1 MLFADRGARSSVSRP
16 TQLLLPPRRQAYW
29 PGIFSPVDRNSDVS
43 LEITTCVRSWHHRQ
57 TVLTRLGRYEV
68 DHLLARGGMGEVYL
82 GRVHGAHGFER
93 AVVIKTIRTELL
105 ADERAALMFVDEARI
120 AAGLHHRNIVQILD
134 FDRFDGGA
142 FLVTEY
148 IEGCDLR
155 AMLHHLRSPPRYD
168 IALTIVSEL
177 ATGLEAAHEATAED
191 GVPLNLVHRDV
202 SPSNVL
208 LGIAGEVK
216 LADFGVA
223 KARSRSYHTVSGT
236 IKGKAP
242 YMAPEQILGEPL
254 DRRAD
259 VFGLGVLLFE
269 VTTRTRLFSSKSDAN
284 AMKQILEGELP
295 DPTQR
300 RADFPPELVPI
311 VRRALARDR
320 DERYPTAKAL
330 VEDLDRVAQHRRWS
344 LSRTVVGE
352 LVQKIRGRAAGAA

>member
-1 MLFADRGARSSVSRP
+1 V
-16 TQLLLPPRRQAYW
+16 
-29 PGIFSPVDRNSDVS
+29 
-43 LEITTCVRSWHHRQ
+43 Q
-57 TVLTRLGRYEV
+57 TLGRYQV
-68 DHLLARGGMGEVYL
+68 DSLLARGGMGEVFL
-82 GRVHGAHGFER
+82 GRVRGAHGFER
-93 AVVIKTIRTELL
+93 PVVIKTIRTELV

-134 FDRFDGGA
+134 FDRFEAGA

-148 IEGCDLR
+148 IDGCDLR
-155 AMLHHLRSPPRYD
+155 ALLHGLRAPPAYD
-168 IALTIVSEL
+168 IAVTIVAEL
-177 ATGLEAAHEATAED
+177 ATGLAAAHAARSED
-191 GVPLNLVHRDV
+191 GLPLNLVHRDV

-254 DRRAD
+254 DHRAD
-259 VFGLGVLLFE
+259 VFGIGVVLFE
-269 VTTRTRLFSSKSDAN
+269 VSTRTRLFSSKSDPN

-295 DPTQR
+295 DPAER
-300 RADFPPELVPI
+300 RPGYPAGLAAI

-320 DERYPTAKAL
+320 EDRYASATAIVSDLEAL
-330 VEDLDRVAQHRRWS
+330 AHAQRWT
-344 LSRTVVGE
+344 LSRTAVGE
-352 LVQKIRGRAAGAA
+352 LVRSVRPRGAA